1 VTKTQTI
8 AFFVDLTQEG
18 ARRTAAEATAAAHE
32 AGYAVAL
39 CDGQNEALHLADGG
53 ARVED
58 ASFLVTV
65 GGDGTLLRAA
75 RIAYPHDIPLIGIN
89 TGRLGF
95 LTELELDGAGQ
106 AGRELMR
113 MLADSK
119 RLVIEERATL
129 EARLQDGRSFVA
141 LNDVVVHKGDASRV
155 ETFCIELDGEH
166 VADLPG
172 DGVVVSTATGST
184 AYFLSAGGPIIS
196 PRVDAFGIA
205 ALLPHT
211 LFARPLI
218 VPTNSTIEVNIDPQS
233 AHANLDADGELVA
246 ALSPRDRVVIRRAA
260 KPVRFARREPLRYFS
275 RLEQKLRWGVS
286 IRSTSR

>member
-1 VTKTQTI
+1 MASETV
-8 AFFVDLTQEG
+8 AFYVDLMQKA
-18 ARRTAAEATAAAHE
+18 ARRVAEEATATARD

-39 CDGQNEALHLADGG
+39 CDAQDEVLHLADRG
-53 ARVED
+53 ADVEN
-58 ASFLVTV
+58 ARFLFAI

-75 RIAYPHDIPLIGIN
+75 RIAYPYDIPLLGIN

-95 LTELELDGAGQ
+95 LTEFELDGPGKMQ
-106 AGRELMR
+106 NELSGV
-113 MLADSK
+113 LQHPET
-119 RLVIEERATL
+119 LVIEERAML
-129 EARLQDGRSFVA
+129 EVRLGDGRTFVA
-141 LNDVVVHKGDASRV
+141 LNDVVVRKGDASRI
-155 ETFCIELDGEH
+155 ETFRLQLDGEH

-172 DGVVVSTATGST
+172 DGVVVATATGST

-218 VPTNSTIEVNIDPQS
+218 VPTSATIEISLIEDTRG
-233 AHANLDADGELVA
+233 NLDTDGEVVA
-246 ALSPRDRVVIRRAA
+246 TLSSQDRVSIRRAA
-260 KPVRFARREPLRYFS
+260 KPIRFAHREPLRYFS

>member
-1 VTKTQTI
+1 MARQTV
-8 AFFVDLTQEG
+8 AFFVDLFQKS
-18 ARRTAAEATAAAHE
+18 ARRVAQDATAAARE

-39 CDGQNEALHLADGG
+39 CESQNETLGLADSG
-53 ARVED
+53 ARVEG
-58 ASFLVTV
+58 ARFLIAI

-75 RIAYPHDIPLIGIN
+75 RIAYPHDIPLLGIN

-95 LTELELDGAGQ
+95 LTELELDGPGKMQ
-106 AGRELMR
+106 RELTNVLQHPSD
-113 MLADSK
+113 LA
-119 RLVIEERATL
+119 IEERAML
-129 EARLQDGRSFVA
+129 EARLEDGRTFVA
-141 LNDVVVHKGDASRV
+141 LNDVVVRKGDASRI
-155 ETFCIELDGEH
+155 ETFRLQLDGEH

-172 DGVVVSTATGST
+172 DGVVVATATGST

-196 PRVDAFGIA
+196 PSVDAFGIA

-218 VPTNSTIEVNIDPQS
+218 VPTSATIEICLVEGSRGNM
-233 AHANLDADGELVA
+233 DADGEIVA
-246 ALSPRDRVVIRRAA
+246 TLAPEDRVAIRRAA
-260 KPVRFARREPLRYFS
+260 KPIRFAHREPLHYFS